1 MSAMAN
7 LVINDGASTPVAH
20 TLLPIAAGVNA
31 YWRDSVASVPLVGQ
45 VTARVISKADSG
57 SGLNKVKVVIDV
69 PVLET
74 ITGTST
80 QSGYQA
86 PPKMAYSNKVVC
98 DFILPSRG
106 TLQNRKDLLALLKN
120 ALANI
125 QIEESITVLAPP
137 LG

>member
-1 MSAMAN
+1 MANITN
-7 LVINDGASTPVAH
+7 LVINDGATTPVAH
-20 TLLPIAAGVNA
+20 TLNPISAGQNSF
-31 YWRDSVASVPLVGQ
+31 WRDSITSVPLVGQ
-45 VTARVISKADSG
+45 ISCRVLSKNDTG
-57 SGLNKVKVVIDV
+57 SGLNKVKVIVDV

-86 PPKMAYSNKVVC
+86 PPKMAYSCKASV

-125 QIEESITVLAPP
+125 QIEEAVTILAPP
-137 LG
+137 M